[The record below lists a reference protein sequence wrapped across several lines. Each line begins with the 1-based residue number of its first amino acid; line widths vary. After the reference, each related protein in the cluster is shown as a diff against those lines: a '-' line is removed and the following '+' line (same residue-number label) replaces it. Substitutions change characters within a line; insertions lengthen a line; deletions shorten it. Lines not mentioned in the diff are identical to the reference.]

1 MHAYIFSITPDND
14 GKYKFKSTTIVYPDT
29 PGLLPNSDAI
39 VTDYFEYDTKN
50 DMLDAMISQLTN
62 LKGV

>member
-14 GKYKFKSTTIVYPDT
+14 GKYKFKTTTIGYPDT
-29 PGLLPNSDAI
+29 PGLFPNSDAI

>member
-1 MHAYIFSITPDND
+1 MHAYIFSITLDND
-14 GKYKFKSTTIVYPDT
+14 GKYKFKTTTIGYPDT

>member
-14 GKYKFKSTTIVYPDT
+14 GKYKFKSTTIGYPDT
-29 PGLLPNSDAI
+29 PGLLPNPDAI

>member
-14 GKYKFKSTTIVYPDT
+14 GKYKFKSTTIGYPDT

-39 VTDYFEYDTKN
+39 VTDYFEYDTK
-50 DMLDAMISQLTN
+50 MICWTQ
-62 LKGV
+62 

>member
-14 GKYKFKSTTIVYPDT
+14 GKYRSKSTTIGYPDT

-50 DMLDAMISQLTN
+50 DMLDAMISQLTY
-62 LKGV
+62 LKGE

>member
-1 MHAYIFSITPDND
+1 MHAYIFSIAPDND
-14 GKYKFKSTTIVYPDT
+14 GKYKFKTTTIGYPDT

>member
-14 GKYKFKSTTIVYPDT
+14 GKYKFKSTTIGYPDT

-39 VTDYFEYDTKN
+39 ATDYFEYDTKN